1 MVRSAFPCSSVCGGE
16 NSHHLLHDRLLA
28 LLMGELIEIT
38 LTSAAV
44 QLQGEGRHR
53 PTLAHFDPKRSF
65 EAFTRLAYQLDLPIS
80 LSHRLGDGTVVSF
93 LYCMND
99 PNRRV
104 TWQATS
110 NDENS

>member
-1 MVRSAFPCSSVCGGE
+1 MPDHTFSLLDLELGSNGPSVFLPEPRLWSDPLSLVPACAAGI
-16 NSHHLLHDRLLA
+16 SHHLLHDRLLA

-65 EAFTRLAYQLDLPIS
+65 EAFTRLAYRP
-80 LSHRLGDGTVVSF
+80 
-93 LYCMND
+93 
-99 PNRRV
+99 
-104 TWQATS
+104 
-110 NDENS
+110 